1 MNTTDTLDTLD
12 LIRARYEAV
21 NAHDLD
27 RFQTFYG
34 ASIVWTD
41 PGLPKAVKG
50 PTAVRNRLKALTE
63 SFPDLQWKLGR
74 MFSQGEDVCAEFTF
88 TGTHKGALKDPR
100 AKTNLRA
107 SKRRVRIQAVGV
119 YTVRDNRIVDSKI
132 YFDFGALVS
141 QLRARK

>member
-1 MNTTDTLDTLD
+1 MNTTDILD
-12 LIRARYEAV
+12 LIRARYDAV
-21 NAHDLD
+21 NAHDFD
-27 RFQTFYG
+27 RFKSFYG
-34 ASIVWTD
+34 DSIVWND
-41 PGLPKAVKG
+41 PGLAKAVKG

-74 MFSQGEDVCAEFTF
+74 IFSQGDDVCAEFTF
-88 TGTHKGALKDPR
+88 TGTQKGALRDPR

-107 SKRRVRIQAVGV
+107 SNRRVRIPAVGV

-132 YFDFGALVS
+132 YFDFGALIS